1 MADQATFADDALPLM
16 PSLYSAAMR
25 LTRNR
30 ADAEDLVSETY
41 LRAYRSYGTFTAGTN
56 LKAWMYRILTNAYIS
71 EYRRR
76 QRRPAE
82 TDLGD
87 VENLYLY
94 RRLGGDTAA
103 RLGRSVEDELA
114 SLFTEYEV
122 ARLMSDP
129 EANVAAR
136 ELAASVGGTVSWSL
150 HPPLLR
156 ALGRTGKIRFSTA
169 WRPVFALLAR
179 GKRLRGRWCDP
190 FGHTEVR
197 RTERELPG
205 EYRAAL
211 DAALEALE
219 RDAGAARYE
228 QAVAIA
234 GLAELVRGYEDIKM
248 AAVDAFRSE
257 LAAHVAG
264 LAPPD

>member
-1 MADQATFADDALPLM
+1 VPERVAARIDELTEGLAGEVSAGDLHGLREALRQYAAELCAYQSDKLAAQFLDAVERVARADR
-16 PSLYSAAMR
+16 AAGDRSGR
-25 LTRNR
+25 LT
-30 ADAEDLVSETY
+30 AAAAAGHFKLM
-41 LRAYRSYGTFTAGTN
+41 AY
-56 LKAWMYRILTNAYIS
+56 K
-71 EYRRR
+71 
-76 QRRPAE
+76 
-82 TDLGD
+82 D
-87 VENLYLY
+87 
-94 RRLGGDTAA
+94 
-103 RLGRSVEDELA
+103 
-114 SLFTEYEV
+114 EYEV

-129 EANVAAR
+129 EANAAAR

>member
-1 MADQATFADDALPLM
+1 MAYKD
-16 PSLYSAAMR
+16 
-25 LTRNR
+25 
-30 ADAEDLVSETY
+30 
-41 LRAYRSYGTFTAGTN
+41 
-56 LKAWMYRILTNAYIS
+56 
-71 EYRRR
+71 
-76 QRRPAE
+76 
-82 TDLGD
+82 
-87 VENLYLY
+87 
-94 RRLGGDTAA
+94 
-103 RLGRSVEDELA
+103 
-114 SLFTEYEV
+114 EYEV
-122 ARLMSDP
+122 ARLMTDP
-129 EANVAAR
+129 EAIAAAR
-136 ELAASVGGTVSWSL
+136 DVAASVGGTVSWRL

-234 GLAELVRGYEDIKM
+234 GLAELVRGYEDVKM
-248 AAVDAFRSE
+248 ATVETFRSE
-257 LAAHVAG
+257 LAAHVAE
-264 LAPPD
+264 LTPPD